1 MTPETMESM
10 LRAWGRA
17 YGEAKPQEW
26 DEGEGSAADVHPI
39 ARAIQFAP
47 GRRAEVI
54 RRKTTM
60 NRGGQTRRSLM
71 AQATGIKGMRLVPA
85 YVVDP
90 VPCVETR
97 SGASGE
103 DPRITPLVISVQRAW
118 LALFKVHELQAE
130 VLRLEYQ
137 VRGMTQS
144 TKAAQI
150 RFHVEG
156 KNVRVSVKRYRDELK
171 SGKSFLLGAL
181 SGHEV
186 KERLIETR

>member
-1 MTPETMESM
+1 MNPDTMESM

-26 DEGEGSAADVHPI
+26 DEGEASAGAAHPI
-39 ARAIQFAP
+39 ARAIEFAP

-71 AQATGIKGMRLVPA
+71 AQAVGIKGMRVVPMYA
-85 YVVDP
+85 VDA

-97 SGASGE
+97 SGGSGE
-103 DPRITPLVISVQRAW
+103 DPRITPMVNAVQRGW
-118 LALFKVHELQAE
+118 LALFKVNELQAE

-137 VRGMTQS
+137 VRGMTQ
-144 TKAAQI
+144 TMKAEQI
-150 RFHVEG
+150 RFHVKG
-156 KNVRVSVKRYRDELK
+156 VHVRVNVKRYRDELK
-171 SGKSFLLGAL
+171 AGKSFLLGAL
-181 SGHEV
+181 SS
-186 KERLIETR
+186 